1 MAAEEAAPEAQEA
14 PEAAEAAE
22 AAESESP
29 EAAAAETPEAGDG
42 EAGEGEDPEPS
53 AEPDWKARSRHWE
66 SRAKANKARA
76 DEKDAEIAS
85 LKAQLARQGAVSDAA
100 REKGVDAGILARMA
114 GDTPEEIAENADALL
129 AWARQSQ
136 GYPEAPDDG
145 AGRPAAVSR
154 EAILAE
160 RNPVVRARLMGE
172 HKELFVK

>member
-1 MAAEEAAPEAQEA
+1 MAGEEAAPEAQEA
-14 PEAAEAAE
+14 PEAAEA
-22 AAESESP
+22 P
-29 EAAAAETPEAGDG
+29 AAAEIEAPEELEGGNG
-42 EAGEGEDPEPS
+42 EAVDGEDPEQP
-53 AEPDWKARSRHWE
+53 AGPDWKARSRHWE

-85 LKAQLARQGAVSDAA
+85 LKAQLARQGAVADAA
-100 REKGVDAGILARMA
+100 REKGVDAGLLARMA

>member
-1 MAAEEAAPEAQEA
+1 MDGEEAAPEAQEA
-14 PEAAEAAE
+14 PEAAEA
-22 AAESESP
+22 P
-29 EAAAAETPEAGDG
+29 AAAEIEAPEELEGGNG
-42 EAGEGEDPEPS
+42 EAADGEDPEPP

-85 LKAQLARQGAVSDAA
+85 LKAQLARQGAVADAA
-100 REKGVDAGILARMA
+100 REKGVDAGLLARMA